1 MKTVFLDTNI
11 MIDIIG
17 RRQQFCRPSLQIMSL
32 ADRGILRVCVSALS
46 YATASFILS
55 RDNKQMD
62 IISEFTKFARITT
75 TSPVDAETIE
85 ESIHSDFD
93 DFEDAMLYFSA
104 MRESIDFIVTRN
116 KKDYKAAQIPVFE
129 PQEFIDFLLQQQVIP

>member
-1 MKTVFLDTNI
+1 MKTVFFDTNV

-32 ADRGILRVCVSALS
+32 ADRGILRVCVSAMS

-62 IISEFTKFARITT
+62 IVGEFAKLPRLPRRQLLIPTPLTTASVPSST
-75 TSPVDAETIE
+75 TSRMPC
-85 ESIHSDFD
+85 SISLPCARVSITLSRATRRTSRQHRFP
-93 DFEDAMLYFSA
+93 FSS
-104 MRESIDFIVTRN
+104 RRS
-116 KKDYKAAQIPVFE
+116 
-129 PQEFIDFLLQQQVIP
+129 LLITY